1 MQRFAAENAAEAS
14 CVNRIAPMAARPV
27 GGYIPPMPYSTFD
40 PERRQRS
47 LERLR
52 RIPLRKLVPN
62 VITLLA
68 LCAGLTGIRLALEG
82 RYELALGAIVFA
94 AMLDAVDG
102 RVARMIKGT
111 SRFGAELVSLA
122 DFFNFGVAP
131 GLILYFWGLNT
142 LGNLGWIAAMVF
154 AICAA
159 LRLARFNVQIE
170 DPKRP
175 AWAGNFFTGVPAPPG
190 AITVLLP
197 IYLFFLQ
204 VHVPAIVTLAYTL
217 AIAALMVSRLP
228 VLSGK
233 KMGNRVRPDMVLPLI
248 VVVVLFVALLVSYP
262 WHVLT
267 VGTLAYLA
275 LLPLGWFSYQRH
287 VQADAADAAAVAMPA
302 APNEMAPTPRAP
314 QPDDERP
321 ARLN

>member
-1 MQRFAAENAAEAS
+1 
-14 CVNRIAPMAARPV
+14 
-27 GGYIPPMPYSTFD
+27 MPYSHFD
-40 PERRQRS
+40 PERRQRR
-47 LERLR
+47 LERFR
-52 RIPLRKLVPN
+52 QIPVRKLVPN

-68 LCAGLTGIRLALEG
+68 LCAGLTAIRLALEG

-111 SRFGAELVSLA
+111 TRFGAELDSLA

-159 LRLARFNVQIE
+159 LRLARFNVQID
-170 DPKRP
+170 DPNRP
-175 AWAGNFFTGVPAPPG
+175 DWAGNFFTGVPAPAG
-190 AITVLLP
+190 AIVVLLP
-197 IYLFFLQ
+197 IYLGFLQ
-204 VHVPAIVTLAYTL
+204 VSVPVIVTLIYTL
-217 AIAALMVSRLP
+217 AIGGLMVSRLP

-233 KMGNRVRPDMVLPLI
+233 KMGTRVRPDMVPPVI
-248 VVVVLFVALLVSYP
+248 VAVVLMIALLVSYP
-262 WHVLT
+262 WHLLT
-267 VGTLAYLA
+267 VGTLLYLA
-275 LLPLGWFSYQRH
+275 LLPLGWFSYQRYKE
-287 VQADAADAAAVAMPA
+287 ADAAAA
-302 APNEMAPTPRAP
+302 ASANAAAAVPGEAVLPP
-314 QPDDERP
+314 QPTQPGGERP